1 MASLIFTTQ
10 PVASTIYVGTNTT
23 FNVDVSTNL
32 VNSTGYTYQWAVSTT
47 SLADIAGATVASLTI
62 DPNFSDSAN
71 VYTVSVSALSATS
84 TGLSA
89 ALVSVSNGARI
100 TVIDNP
106 EPPYNQQ
113 DVYPESGLE
122 RHRRLYLL
130 GYI

>member
-1 MASLIFTTQ
+1 MATVIFTTQ
-10 PVASTIYVGTNTT
+10 PVASTIFVGTNTT
-23 FNVDVSTNL
+23 FSVEASADIANPS
-32 VNSTGYTYQWAVSTT
+32 YTYQWSVSTT
-47 SLADIAGATVASLTI
+47 SLSDIAGATSSTLGI
-62 DPNFSDSAN
+62 DPNFSDSGN

-89 ALVSVSNGARI
+89 TGAATSTGARI

-106 EPPYNQQ
+106 VPPYNTQ
-113 DVYPESGLE
+113 DVYPESGIE